1 MFYLIKY
8 SENDYDIIYYKE
20 EFKNISMM
28 TKDIN
33 STIESAFRASEEGL
47 QTFDLLG
54 SFQEFL
60 RGKDILMTF
69 EELITYVEFSHAHP
83 ELLL

>member
-20 EFKNISMM
+20 EFKTYPMM

-33 STIESAFRASEEGL
+33 STIESAFRASVEGL
-47 QTFDLLG
+47 QPLDLLG
-54 SFQEFL
+54 SFQEFVKD
-60 RGKDILMTF
+60 KDILMTF
-69 EELITYVEFSHAHP
+69 EELITFEEFSHAHP